1 MDAWMLGYIEGKR
14 AAAEHYE
21 RNIKGSFN
29 PHQVAIIL
37 RALADI
43 EEGISPQVETPSM
56 LELSVRALSIPQSS
70 IPTLTMKASEV
81 RGSTCRNS

>member
-1 MDAWMLGYIEGKR
+1 MDTWMLGYIEGKR

-21 RNIKGSFN
+21 RNIRGSFN

-43 EEGISPQVETPSM
+43 EEKITPEYQTANMET
-56 LELSVRALSIPQSS
+56 LSVR
-70 IPTLTMKASEV
+70 V
-81 RGSTCRNS
+81 RPVDPLK

>member
-29 PHQVAIIL
+29 PHQIEIIL

-43 EEGISPQVETPSM
+43 EEGISPQVETTSM
-56 LELSVRALSIPQSS
+56 QELSVHARPVNPS
-70 IPTLTMKASEV
+70 K
-81 RGSTCRNS
+81 

>member
-1 MDAWMLGYIEGKR
+1 MDDSWMLGYIEGKR

-43 EEGISPQVETPSM
+43 EDGIRDYPQLLITRM
-56 LELSVRALSIPQSS
+56 QELSVRVRPVNPPSS
-70 IPTLTMKASEV
+70 YPT
-81 RGSTCRNS
+81 R